1 MDKIHIGLK
10 SVRIPKIFPK
20 KFRKDLK
27 EAQKDF
33 PALVPD
39 FNDWWNKAIN
49 FTELP
54 HISVTARKDSQLDQ
68 GIGCLHFLSV
78 IVNRI
83 TILESKMNNMTR
95 DFYQYGLMLKHKESN
110 FKSILFFSISTFIA
124 LVLAIISIALSL
136 FSDGQVLN

>member
-1 MDKIHIGLK
+1 MNGFHGVFLERDDPDNAEWYEIYNKSVELVERMDKIHIGLK

-54 HISVTARKDSQLDQ
+54 HISVTARKDS
-68 GIGCLHFLSV
+68 
-78 IVNRI
+78 
-83 TILESKMNNMTR
+83 
-95 DFYQYGLMLKHKESN
+95 
-110 FKSILFFSISTFIA
+110 
-124 LVLAIISIALSL
+124 
-136 FSDGQVLN
+136 